1 MSKVQMTKIA
11 KGNSKEWL
19 YEISFM
25 RPILL
30 LLLVSYHAFAPWC
43 GAWDMPM
50 GCADFEP
57 FRWVAVVSRAFRLEC
72 FVFISGYIFT
82 FQMLTKNKFPRFKEL
97 LGSKIARLLIPC
109 WFFSILYF
117 VLFKSYVDI
126 IDFVFVIMGGAG
138 HLWYLPCLFIC
149 FLVQWVFIKKKCDN
163 RFVLIILFFLV
174 FVSFVPLPLNMN
186 QPLYYMLFFFG
197 GGFFYQNKE
206 IIRERTNAKNVVLS
220 WLLFV
225 IVLFLVEWAFKSLN
239 GISQQSL
246 IARGTIYGVKKML
259 KASLAWIGIYAFYK
273 SAVIWCLNHQ
283 VSEWMLKIGVCG
295 YGVYVFHQFILV
307 WLYDYTSLPN
317 LLGTYWLPWVGFIL
331 ATTFSLVLTLLI
343 RKTKIG
349 RKFL

>member
-1 MSKVQMTKIA
+1 MKKKANGDT
-11 KGNSKEWL
+11 KEWL

-43 GAWDMPM
+43 GTWDMPV
-50 GCADFEP
+50 GCVDFEP
-57 FRWVAVVSRAFRLEC
+57 YRWVAVMSRAFRLEC

-82 FQMLTKNKFPRFKEL
+82 FQMLAKNKFPRFKEL
-97 LGSKIARLLIPC
+97 LGSKIVRLLIPC

-117 VLFKSYVDI
+117 ILFKTYTSI
-126 IDFVFVIMGGAG
+126 TDFLMVILGGAG

-149 FLVQWVFIKKKCDN
+149 FLVQWVLIKKNYDY
-163 RFVLIILFFLV
+163 RFVLIILSMLTL
-174 FVSFVPLPLNMN
+174 VSFIPLPLNMN

-197 GGFFYQNKE
+197 GGLFYQNKE
-206 IIRERTNAKNVVLS
+206 IIRERTNAKNLVLS
-220 WLLFV
+220 WLFFV
-225 IVLFLVEWAFKSLN
+225 IVLFFVEWAFKSLN
-239 GISQQSL
+239 GINQQSL
-246 IARGTIYGVKKML
+246 VARGTIYGVKKLL

-273 SAVIWCLNHQ
+273 SAVVWCLNHQ
-283 VSEWMLKIGVCG
+283 VREWALKIGVCG

-307 WLYDYTSLPN
+307 WLYDYTTLPN
-317 LLGTYWLPWVGFIL
+317 LLGTYWLPWAGFIL

-343 RKTKIG
+343 RKTNIG